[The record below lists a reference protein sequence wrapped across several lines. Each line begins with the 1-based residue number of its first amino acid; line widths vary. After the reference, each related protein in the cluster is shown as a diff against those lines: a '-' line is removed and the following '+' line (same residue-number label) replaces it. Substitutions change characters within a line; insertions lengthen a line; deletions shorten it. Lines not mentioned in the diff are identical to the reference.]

1 MSSEYLNK
9 TEEQQF
15 EEAKSWFKAN
25 STPILLAVFIC
36 AAVTFGW
43 NFWKKH
49 QVESAIQASTSYQN
63 TMEAYLQDPAKNQ
76 PLVAKF
82 LEEAKGTNY
91 AVFAQLEEVKQ
102 AIAQADYAKA
112 QTLLQ
117 NALSAT
123 NDATLQIVIRFRLAE
138 IGYQLKQYDEA
149 LAVLAQIQGSAWE
162 SRKQLLSAD
171 ILSAKGDKAAAKS
184 AYEQLKTTATSES
197 EKALI
202 DLKINNL

>member
-15 EEAKSWFKAN
+15 EEAKNWFKAN
-25 STPILLAVFIC
+25 STPILLAIFIC
-36 AAVTFGW
+36 AATTFGW

-102 AIAQADYAKA
+102 AVTQADYAKA

-123 NDATLQIVIRFRLAE
+123 NDATLQVVIRFRLAE
-138 IGYQLKQYDEA
+138 ISYQLKQYDEA

-171 ILSAKGDKAAAKS
+171 ILAAKGDKAAAQS
-184 AYEQLKTTATSES
+184 AYEQLKATATSES

>member
-15 EEAKSWFKAN
+15 EEAKNWFKAN
-25 STPILLAVFIC
+25 STPILLAIFIC
-36 AAVTFGW
+36 AAATFGW

-91 AVFAQLEEVKQ
+91 ATFTLLEQSKQ
-102 AIAQADYAKA
+102 AVSNTDYAKA
-112 QTLLQ
+112 ADLLQ
-117 NALSAT
+117 TALTST
-123 NDATLQIVIRFRLAE
+123 NDATLQNVIRFRLADVD
-138 IGYQLKQYDEA
+138 YQLKNYDKA
-149 LAVLAQIQGSAWE
+149 LTTLSQVEGSAWE
-162 SRKQLLSAD
+162 IRKQLLSAD
-171 ILSAKGDKAAAKS
+171 ILAAKGDKVAAKS
-184 AYEQLKTTATSES
+184 AYEQIKEKLDDQ